1 MRLRIW
7 MRPAQSTL
15 LTAFLLTAGITGARA
30 DTILHLSVPGEV
42 QVQPDEI
49 VATLRAEANG
59 ASAAAAQAT
68 VNTMMAAALART
80 HAAEGITATTENY
93 FVSQNSPL
101 KPNEPRVWHAAQS
114 VQLTGHD
121 GGAMLNLVGTLQQ
134 AGLALD
140 GLIWRISPARAETA
154 RAEATDRAIKALRSR
169 AVHDAALLDLRLIGF
184 DRVAIEDLRP
194 GGRPVP
200 FRAAVM
206 NAAPAPPP
214 SAESGP
220 ITVSV
225 TVEADAR
232 LGAPGEPPPPR

>member
-1 MRLRIW
+1 
-7 MRPAQSTL
+7 MRPARTAL
-15 LTAFLLTAGITGARA
+15 LAASMLTAGIAGARA

-42 QVQPDEI
+42 EVQPDEI
-49 VATLRAEANG
+49 VATLRAEADG
-59 ASAAAAQAT
+59 ATAAAAQAT
-68 VNTMMAAALART
+68 VNTMMGAALARA
-80 HAAEGITATTENY
+80 HATAGITATTENY
-93 FVSQNSPL
+93 FVSQNGPTR
-101 KPNEPRVWHAAQS
+101 PNGPRVWHAAQS

-121 GGAMLNLVGTLQQ
+121 GSAMLNLVGTLQQ

-140 GLIWRISPARAETA
+140 GLVWRISPTRAETA

-169 AVHDAALLDLRLIGF
+169 AAHDAGLLDLRLISF
-184 DRVAIEDLRP
+184 DRVAIEDIRP
-194 GGRPVP
+194 GPRPVQ

-214 SAESGP
+214 SAESEP

-232 LGAPGEPPPPR
+232 LGAPGEPPPR